1 MDKFQ
6 GRAVIPGQVRGNA
19 MVSKKGF
26 NVLSSYMGAL
36 VSNGKQTLC
45 TDQNNPDLFQKDL
58 SGAILC
64 IPQVI
69 GSTTAGMLIQTVAAM
84 GIQPKAMLFSATAES
99 LAISGVLLA
108 DIWENTKIVTVDG
121 LGDRFLESVQEG
133 QTVEV
138 AEDGAV
144 TVF

>member
-1 MDKFQ
+1 
-6 GRAVIPGQVRGNA
+6 
-19 MVSKKGF
+19 
-26 NVLSSYMGAL
+26 MGAL

-121 LGDRFLESVQEG
+121 LGERFLESVQEG

-138 AEDGAV
+138 TENGAV
-144 TVF
+144 TLF

>member
-1 MDKFQ
+1 MEKFQ
-6 GRAVIPGQVRGNA
+6 GRAVIPGQIKGNA

-69 GSTTAGMLIQTVAAM
+69 GSTTAGMLIQTIAAM

-108 DIWENTKIVTVDG
+108 DIWENTKIITVDR
-121 LGDRFLESVQEG
+121 LGDRFLELVQEG

-138 AEDGAV
+138 AEDGNV
-144 TVF
+144 TLF

>member
-6 GRAVIPGQVRGNA
+6 GRAVIPGQVKGSA

-36 VSNGKQTLC
+36 VSNGKQPLC
-45 TDQNNPDLFQKDL
+45 TDQNDPDLFQNEL

-69 GSTTAGMLIQTVAAM
+69 GSTTGGMLIQTVAAM

-121 LGDRFLESVQEG
+121 LGERFLESVQEG

-138 AEDGAV
+138 TENGAV
-144 TVF
+144 TLF

>member
-36 VSNGKQTLC
+36 VSNGKKTLC

-121 LGDRFLESVQEG
+121 LGDRFLESVQDG

-144 TVF
+144 TLF

>member
-69 GSTTAGMLIQTVAAM
+69 GSTTAGMMIQTVAAM

-144 TVF
+144 TLF

>member
-1 MDKFQ
+1 MEKFQ
-6 GRAVIPGQVRGNA
+6 GRAVIPGNVKGNA
-19 MVSKKGF
+19 MISKRGF

-58 SGAILC
+58 TGVILC

-69 GSTTAGMLIQTVAAM
+69 GSTTAGMLIQTIAAM
-84 GIQPKAMLFSATAES
+84 GIQPKAMLFSNTAES

-108 DIWENTKIVTVDG
+108 DIWENTKIVTVDK
-121 LGDRFLESVQEG
+121 LGDRFLDTVKDG
-133 QTVEV
+133 QSLEIT
-138 AEDGAV
+138 EDGSV
-144 TVF
+144 VLL

>member
-58 SGAILC
+58 TGAILC

-144 TVF
+144 TLF

>member
-6 GRAVIPGQVRGNA
+6 GRAVIPGQVRGNV

-36 VSNGKQTLC
+36 VSNGEQTLC

-69 GSTTAGMLIQTVAAM
+69 GSTTAGMLI
-84 GIQPKAMLFSATAES
+84 
-99 LAISGVLLA
+99 
-108 DIWENTKIVTVDG
+108 
-121 LGDRFLESVQEG
+121 
-133 QTVEV
+133 
-138 AEDGAV
+138 
-144 TVF
+144 

>member
-1 MDKFQ
+1 MEKFQ
-6 GRAVIPGQVRGNA
+6 GRAVIPGWVKGNA
-19 MVSKKGF
+19 MVSKAGF

-121 LGDRFLESVQEG
+121 LGGSFLETVREG
-133 QTVEV
+133 QLVEV
-138 AEDGAV
+138 AEDGSV
-144 TVF
+144 TLL

>member
-121 LGDRFLESVQEG
+121 LGDRFLESVQDG

>member
-144 TVF
+144 TLF

>member
-1 MDKFQ
+1 MEKFQ
-6 GRAVIPGQVRGNA
+6 GRAVIPGWVKGNA
-19 MVSKKGF
+19 MVSKAGF

-121 LGDRFLESVQEG
+121 LGDSFLETVREG
-133 QTVEV
+133 QLVEV
-138 AEDGAV
+138 AEDGSV
-144 TVF
+144 TLL

>member
-6 GRAVIPGQVRGNA
+6 GRAVIPGQVKGNA

-58 SGAILC
+58 TGASLC

-84 GIQPKAMLFSATAES
+84 GIQPKAMLFLATAES

-121 LGDRFLESVQEG
+121 LGERFLESVQEG

-138 AEDGAV
+138 AEDGTV
-144 TVF
+144 TLF

>member
-121 LGDRFLESVQEG
+121 LGDRFLESVQDG

-144 TVF
+144 TLF

>member
-1 MDKFQ
+1 MDRFQ

-19 MVSKKGF
+19 MVSQKGF

-36 VSNGKQTLC
+36 VSNGKQHLC
-45 TDQNNPDLFQKDL
+45 TDQNNPELFQKDL

-69 GSTTAGMLIQTVAAM
+69 GSTTAGMLIQTVASM

-133 QTVEV
+133 QMVEV
-138 AEDGAV
+138 AEDG
-144 TVF
+144 TITLF

>member
-108 DIWENTKIVTVDG
+108 DIWEDTKIVTVDG

-144 TVF
+144 TLF

>member
-6 GRAVIPGQVRGNA
+6 GRAVIPGQVKGNA

-36 VSNGKQTLC
+36 VSNGQPTLC

-58 SGAILC
+58 TGAILC

-84 GIQPKAMLFSATAES
+84 GIQPKAMLFLATAES

-121 LGDRFLESVQEG
+121 LGERFLESVQEG

-138 AEDGAV
+138 AEDGTV
-144 TVF
+144 TLF

>member
-6 GRAVIPGQVRGNA
+6 GRAVIPGQVRGNV

-36 VSNGKQTLC
+36 VSNGEQTLC

-84 GIQPKAMLFSATAES
+84 GIQPKAILFSATAES

-121 LGDRFLESVQEG
+121 LGDRFQESVQEG

-138 AEDGAV
+138 AEDGVV
-144 TVF
+144 TLF

>member
-6 GRAVIPGQVRGNA
+6 GRAVIPGQVKGNA

-36 VSNGKQTLC
+36 VSNGKQTMC

-58 SGAILC
+58 TGAILC

-84 GIQPKAMLFSATAES
+84 GIQPKAMLFLATAES

-121 LGDRFLESVQEG
+121 LGERFLESVQEG

-138 AEDGAV
+138 AEDGTV
-144 TVF
+144 TLF

>member
-1 MDKFQ
+1 MEKFQ
-6 GRAVIPGQVRGNA
+6 GRAVIPGQIKGNA

-69 GSTTAGMLIQTVAAM
+69 GSTTAGMLIQTIAAM

-108 DIWENTKIVTVDG
+108 DIWENTKIITVDG
-121 LGDRFLESVQEG
+121 LGDRFLELVQEG

-138 AEDGAV
+138 AEDGNV
-144 TVF
+144 TLF

>member
-6 GRAVIPGQVRGNA
+6 GRAVIPGQVRGNV

-36 VSNGKQTLC
+36 VSNGEQTLC

-84 GIQPKAMLFSATAES
+84 GVQPKAILFSATAES

-138 AEDGAV
+138 AEDGVV
-144 TVF
+144 TLF

>member
-36 VSNGKQTLC
+36 VSNGKQTQC

-108 DIWENTKIVTVDG
+108 DIWEDTKIVTVDG

-144 TVF
+144 TLF

>member
-1 MDKFQ
+1 MDRFQ

-19 MVSKKGF
+19 MVSQKGF

-36 VSNGKQTLC
+36 VSNGKQHLC
-45 TDQNNPDLFQKDL
+45 TDQNNPELFQKDL

-69 GSTTAGMLIQTVAAM
+69 GSTTAGMLIQTVASM

-133 QTVEV
+133 QMVEV
-138 AEDGAV
+138 AEDGTV
-144 TVF
+144 TLF

>member
-6 GRAVIPGQVRGNA
+6 GRAVIPGQVKGNA

-58 SGAILC
+58 TGAILC

-84 GIQPKAMLFSATAES
+84 GIQPKAMLFLATAES

-121 LGDRFLESVQEG
+121 LGERFLESVQEG

-138 AEDGAV
+138 AEDGTV
-144 TVF
+144 TLF

>member
-84 GIQPKAMLFSATAES
+84 GIQPKAILFSATAES

-144 TVF
+144 TLF

>member
-6 GRAVIPGQVRGNA
+6 GRAVIPGQVKGSA

-26 NVLSSYMGAL
+26 NVLASYMGAL

-121 LGDRFLESVQEG
+121 LGERFLESVQEG

-138 AEDGAV
+138 TENGAV
-144 TVF
+144 TLF

>member
-1 MDKFQ
+1 MEQFQ
-6 GRAVIPGQVRGNA
+6 GRAVIPGQVKGNA
-19 MVSKKGF
+19 MVSKAGF
-26 NVLSSYMGAL
+26 NVLSSYMGAM

-108 DIWENTKIVTVDG
+108 DIWENTRIVTVDG
-121 LGDRFLESVQEG
+121 LGDSFLETVWEG
-133 QTVEV
+133 QLVEV
-138 AEDGAV
+138 AEDGSV
-144 TVF
+144 TLL

>member
-6 GRAVIPGQVRGNA
+6 GRAVIPGQVRGNV

-36 VSNGKQTLC
+36 VSNGEQTLC

-84 GIQPKAMLFSATAES
+84 GIQPKAILFSATAES

-121 LGDRFLESVQEG
+121 LGDRFLESVQDG

-144 TVF
+144 TLF

>member
-121 LGDRFLESVQEG
+121 LGDRFLESVQGG

>member
-1 MDKFQ
+1 MEKFQ
-6 GRAVIPGQVRGNA
+6 GRAVIPGTIKGKA
-19 MVSKKGF
+19 MVSQKGF

-58 SGAILC
+58 SGTILC

-108 DIWENTKIVTVDG
+108 DIWEDTKIITVDG
-121 LGDRFLESVQEG
+121 LGDRFLQSVQDG

-138 AEDGAV
+138 TEDGSV
-144 TVF
+144 TLL

>member
-6 GRAVIPGQVRGNA
+6 GRAVIPGQVRGNV

-36 VSNGKQTLC
+36 VSNGEQTLC

-138 AEDGAV
+138 AEDGVV
-144 TVF
+144 TLF

>member
-1 MDKFQ
+1 MEQFQ
-6 GRAVIPGQVRGNA
+6 GRAVIPGQVKGKA
-19 MVSKKGF
+19 MVSKAGF

-121 LGDRFLESVQEG
+121 LGDRFLESVRDG
-133 QTVEV
+133 QLVEV
-138 AEDGAV
+138 AEDGSV
-144 TVF
+144 TLL

>member
-6 GRAVIPGQVRGNA
+6 GRAVIPGQVRGNV

-36 VSNGKQTLC
+36 VSNGEQTLC
-45 TDQNNPDLFQKDL
+45 TDQNNPDLFQKDF

-84 GIQPKAMLFSATAES
+84 GIQPKAILFSATAES

-138 AEDGAV
+138 AEDGVV
-144 TVF
+144 TLF

>member
-6 GRAVIPGQVRGNA
+6 GRAVIPGQVKGNA

-58 SGAILC
+58 TGAILC

-121 LGDRFLESVQEG
+121 LGERFLESVQEG

-138 AEDGAV
+138 AEDGTV
-144 TVF
+144 TLF

>member
-6 GRAVIPGQVRGNA
+6 GRAVIPGQVNGIA
-19 MVSKKGF
+19 MVSQKGF

-45 TDQNNPDLFQKDL
+45 TDQNNPDLFKKDL

-69 GSTTAGMLIQTVAAM
+69 GSTTAGMLIQTVASM

-133 QTVEV
+133 QMVEV
-138 AEDGAV
+138 AEDGTV
-144 TVF
+144 TLF

>member
-69 GSTTAGMLIQTVAAM
+69 GSTTAGMLIQTIAAM

-108 DIWENTKIVTVDG
+108 DIWEDTKIVTVDG

-144 TVF
+144 TLF

>member
-1 MDKFQ
+1 MEKFQ
-6 GRAVIPGQVRGNA
+6 GRAVIPGEIKGNA
-19 MVSKKGF
+19 MVSRKGF

-108 DIWENTKIVTVDG
+108 DIWENTKIITVDG
-121 LGDRFLESVQEG
+121 LGDSFLETVQEG

-138 AEDGAV
+138 AEDGSV
-144 TVF
+144 TLL